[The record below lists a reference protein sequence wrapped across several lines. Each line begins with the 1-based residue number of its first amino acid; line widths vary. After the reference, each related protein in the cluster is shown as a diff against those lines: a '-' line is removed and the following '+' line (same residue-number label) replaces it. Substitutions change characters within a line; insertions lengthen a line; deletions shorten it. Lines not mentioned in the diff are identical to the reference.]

1 MEHKEHSLA
10 ESFRHAINGIGATVR
25 RERNMRIHVTVAG
38 LVVIAGAAFRIS
50 AAEWLVCLI
59 FFGLVMGLELMNTA
73 LECAIDLVTEDK
85 RPLAKLAKDAAAGGV
100 LIAAVFAAVSGLMIF
115 VPKAAA
121 LFFGF

>member
-1 MEHKEHSLA
+1 MEHKENSLA
-10 ESFRHAINGIGATVR
+10 DSFRHAIDGIGSVIR
-25 RERNMRIHVTVAG
+25 RERNMKIHLTVAG
-38 LVVIAGAAFRIS
+38 LVVIAGFLFRIS
-50 AAEWLVCLI
+50 MAEWLVCLV

-85 RPLAKLAKDAAAGGV
+85 KPLAKLAKDAAAGGV

-121 LFFGF
+121 LLFGF

>member
-1 MEHKEHSLA
+1 MK
-10 ESFRHAINGIGATVR
+10 
-25 RERNMRIHVTVAG
+25 IHLTVAG
-38 LVVIAGAAFRIS
+38 LVVIAGFLFRIS
-50 AAEWLVCLI
+50 MAEWLVCLV

-85 RPLAKLAKDAAAGGV
+85 KPLAKLAKDAAAGGV

-121 LFFGF
+121 LLFGF